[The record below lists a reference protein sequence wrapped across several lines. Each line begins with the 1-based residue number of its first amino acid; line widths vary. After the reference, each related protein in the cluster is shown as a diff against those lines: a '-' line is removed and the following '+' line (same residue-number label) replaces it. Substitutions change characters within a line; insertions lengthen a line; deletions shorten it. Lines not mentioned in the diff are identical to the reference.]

1 MTDEVAYDA
10 GDRVLLGD
18 GSRWLLVDLP
28 FPPSADDADLVRA
41 LWDHAGAGDAVERWL
56 RLLERPGRPLPDH
69 VALDTGG
76 ATPRTATHGAGRA
89 ERRDGRWELRLGPAP
104 APDSDGDGDV
114 PSGGFLRAGVTGAR
128 RAWVRRTSPAAPPPP
143 TGSTG
148 DLIAAIPAEILAA
161 TGPAVPPGAGF
172 RAVDTSEP
180 AVDPGMRGATA
191 LRRSPRT
198 PAAPAAPVTPV
209 GPVAPEPGDPGDHD
223 PGDHDPGDHD
233 GATVHRGAHFHH
245 TTAETV
251 LGVRCV
257 AGHATPPTS
266 TTCRWCGAPVPDT
279 EPQRL
284 PRPALG
290 VLRLPTGELVPLDR
304 GVLLGRRPVAPPG
317 GDWPHLVHL
326 PGDST
331 YLSRTHLQ
339 VQLDG
344 WHVLVRDLS
353 SRGGTTRYVPGRP
366 GERLRPG
373 EDYLLEPG
381 HVLDLADVYEVHYE
395 VPAGFPGGPQGE
407 AR

>member
-10 GDRVLLGD
+10 GDRVLVGD
-18 GSRWLLVDLP
+18 GTRWLLVDLP
-28 FPPSADDADLVRA
+28 FPPSGEDADLVRA
-41 LWDHAGAGDAVERWL
+41 LWDHAGAPDAVERWV
-56 RLLERPGRPLPDH
+56 RLLERPSRALPDH
-69 VALDTGG
+69 AALDTGG
-76 ATPRTATHGAGRA
+76 ATPRTATHGSGRA
-89 ERRDGRWELRLGPAP
+89 ERRDGGWELRLGPAG
-104 APDSDGDGDV
+104 GDTD
-114 PSGGFLRAGVTGAR
+114 PSGGFLRSGVTGAR
-128 RAWVRRTSPAAPPPP
+128 RARVRRAAPAAPPSPARP
-143 TGSTG
+143 TGPAG

-161 TGPAVPPGAGF
+161 TGPAVPPGADL
-172 RAVDTSEP
+172 RAIDTSEP
-180 AVDPGMRGATA
+180 AGDPGLRGATS
-191 LRRSPRT
+191 LRRSPRP
-198 PAAPAAPVTPV
+198 PAA
-209 GPVAPEPGDPGDHD
+209 
-223 PGDHDPGDHD
+223 PGDHD
-233 GATVHRGAHFHH
+233 GATVHRGADAHFHPS
-245 TTAETV
+245 TAETV

-266 TTCRWCGAPVPDT
+266 TTCRWCGAPVP
-279 EPQRL
+279 ESAPQRL

-381 HVLDLADVYEVHYE
+381 HVLDLADVYEVHYQIHGE
-395 VPAGFPGGPQGE
+395 VPAGSGGGPQGE